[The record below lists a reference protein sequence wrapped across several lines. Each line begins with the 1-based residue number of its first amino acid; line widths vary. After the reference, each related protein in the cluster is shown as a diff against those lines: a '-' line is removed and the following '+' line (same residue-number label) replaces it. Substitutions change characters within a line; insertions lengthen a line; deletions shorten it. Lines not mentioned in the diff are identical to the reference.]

1 MSYVYNLYKKII
13 SLKEKK
19 VFLILCLL
27 TIHFYVYNIKT
38 IIIYNLIFQLIL
50 QIIFFLK
57 INSLKKKIYILILL
71 FFFFTILI
79 LFLGI
84 KWITLNSCK

>member
-1 MSYVYNLYKKII
+1 MSYVYNLYKKIKF
-13 SLKEKK
+13 LKEEKF
-19 VFLILCLL
+19 FLILCLL
-27 TIHFYVYNIKT
+27 TIHFYIYNIKV
-38 IIIYNLIFQLIL
+38 IIIFNLIFQLIL

-57 INSLKKKIYILILL
+57 IKSFKKKTYILLLL

-84 KWITLNSCK
+84 KWITVNSCK